1 MSDGNVSD
9 GNMPEGKMPDGKM
22 PESQSRRRGSAWL
35 YLAGILLVLIA
46 GAMAFLLLTRQR
58 SHVEAATEQ
67 LNAEGQKGPSVEI
80 ATAHKVAGS
89 NTLRL
94 IGEARPYQ
102 SAILYAKVSGYM
114 RSISVDKGD
123 FVHANQMLA
132 VIESPETDKQ
142 YQAAVADAHN
152 KELIANR
159 AATLVKKEMISQQDA
174 DQAEADA
181 AVSKANLEQIGTL
194 KSYEELRAPFSGTV
208 TARYSDPGALIQNAA
223 TSQTSALPLVE
234 VSETTRL
241 RIYVYVDQAHAPFV
255 RNGDEVTILDQA
267 NPNLKVVARVTRTSG
282 EIDPKT
288 RTLLVEIDVDNPH
301 NRILAGSFVQAEL
314 KVETPRYVEVP
325 SDALIVRGTGTFVAV
340 VTPDNTIKFTQ
351 VAVAEQTGETARLF
365 SGLDEGERVAR
376 NIGERVADGGKV
388 QPVSQ
393 SPARPGS

>member
-1 MSDGNVSD
+1 
-9 GNMPEGKMPDGKM
+9 MPN
-22 PESQSRRRGSAWL
+22 SQGQRRGSAWL
-35 YLAGILLVLIA
+35 YIAGILIVLAA
-46 GAMAFLLLTRQR
+46 GVMAFLLFTRQR
-58 SHVEAATEQ
+58 THVQAATEH
-67 LNAEGQKGPSVEI
+67 LTEEGQKGPTVEI
-80 ATAHKVAGS
+80 ATAHRVAGS
-89 NTLRL
+89 DTVRL

-102 SAILYAKVSGYM
+102 SAIVYAKVSGYM

-123 FVHANQMLA
+123 LVRGNQIVA

-208 TARYSDPGALIQNAA
+208 TARYADPGALIQNAA
-223 TSQTSALPLVE
+223 TSQTSALPVVE
-234 VSETTRL
+234 ISETGRL

-255 RNGDEVTILDQA
+255 RNGDAVTILDQA
-267 NPNLKVVARVTRTSG
+267 RPELKVEARVTRTSG

-288 RTLLVEIDVDNPH
+288 RTLLVEVDVDNPH
-301 NRILAGSFVQAEL
+301 NRILAGSFVQVEL
-314 KVETPRYVEVP
+314 KVQTPRYIEIP
-325 SDALIVRGTGTFVAV
+325 SDALIVRGNQTFVAV
-340 VTPDNTIKFTQ
+340 VTPENTVKFTQ

-365 SGLDEGERVAR
+365 SGLEEGERVAR
-376 NIGERVADGGKV
+376 SLGERVPEGGKV
-388 QPVSQ
+388 QPA
-393 SPARPGS
+393 PPPGS

>member
-1 MSDGNVSD
+1 MS
-9 GNMPEGKMPDGKM
+9 
-22 PESQSRRRGSAWL
+22 ESRGQRRGSVWL
-35 YLAGILLVLIA
+35 YLAGILAILVA
-46 GAMAFLLLTRQR
+46 GVMAFLLFTRQR

-67 LNAEGQKGPSVEI
+67 LTVEGKKGPSVEI

-89 NTLRL
+89 NTVRL
-94 IGEARPYQ
+94 IGEVHAYQ

-123 FVHANQMLA
+123 LVRANQIIG

-174 DQAEADA
+174 DQAAADA

-194 KSYEELRAPFSGTV
+194 KAYEELRAPFNGTV
-208 TARYSDPGALIQNAA
+208 TARYSDPGALIQSAA
-223 TSQTSALPLVE
+223 ASQTSALPLVE
-234 VSETTRL
+234 VSEISRL
-241 RIYVYVDQAHAPFV
+241 RIYVYVDQAHASLV
-255 RNGDEVTILDQA
+255 RIGDAVTISDQA
-267 NPNLKVVARVTRTSG
+267 NPSLKVEARVTRTSG
-282 EIDPKT
+282 AIDPKT
-288 RTLLVEIDVDNPH
+288 RTLLVEIDVENPH
-301 NRILAGSFVQAEL
+301 NRILAGSFVQVEL
-314 KVETPRYVEVP
+314 KVQTPRYVEVP
-325 SDALIVRGTGTFVAV
+325 SDALIVRGTQMFVAV

-376 NIGERVADGGKV
+376 SIGERVPEGGKV
-388 QPVSQ
+388 QPVVK
-393 SPARPGS
+393 PGS

>member
-1 MSDGNVSD
+1 MS
-9 GNMPEGKMPDGKM
+9 
-22 PESQSRRRGSAWL
+22 ESQGRRRGSVWL
-35 YLAGILLVLIA
+35 YLAGILAVVIA
-46 GAMAFLLLTRQR
+46 GIGAFLLFTHQR
-58 SHVEAATEQ
+58 AHVEAATEQ
-67 LNAEGQKGPSVEI
+67 LTVESQKGPSVEVAI
-80 ATAHKVAGS
+80 AHKVAGS
-89 NTLRL
+89 DTIRL

-123 FVHANQMLA
+123 FVHANQVIA

-174 DQAEADA
+174 DQAAADA

-223 TSQTSALPLVE
+223 TSQTSALPLIE

-255 RNGDEVTILDQA
+255 RNGDAVTITDQA
-267 NPNLKVVARVTRTSG
+267 NPTFKLVARVSRTSG

-314 KVETPRYVEVP
+314 KVQTPRYVEVP
-325 SDALIVRGTGTFVAV
+325 SDALIVRGTQMFVAV

-376 NIGERVADGGKV
+376 SIGERVPEGGKV
-388 QPVSQ
+388 QPV
-393 SPARPGS
+393 AHPGS

>member
-1 MSDGNVSD
+1 MS
-9 GNMPEGKMPDGKM
+9 
-22 PESQSRRRGSAWL
+22 ESQSRRRGSAWL
-35 YLAGILLVLIA
+35 YLAGILAVVIA
-46 GAMAFLLLTRQR
+46 GIGAFLLFTRQR
-58 SHVEAATEQ
+58 AHVEAATEQ
-67 LNAEGQKGPSVEI
+67 LTAESQKGPSVEI
-80 ATAHKVAGS
+80 AIAHKVAGS
-89 NTLRL
+89 DTVRL

-123 FVHANQMLA
+123 FVHANQVIA

-152 KELIANR
+152 KQLIAQR

-234 VSETTRL
+234 VSETSRL

-255 RNGDEVTILDQA
+255 RNGDAVTITDQS
-267 NPNLKVVARVTRTSG
+267 NPSLKLVARVTRTSG

-314 KVETPRYVEVP
+314 KVQTPRYIEVP
-325 SDALIVRGTGTFVAV
+325 SDALIVRGTQMFVAV

-376 NIGERVADGGKV
+376 SIGERVPEGGKV
-388 QPVSQ
+388 QPV
-393 SPARPGS
+393 AHPGS

>member
-1 MSDGNVSD
+1 MS
-9 GNMPEGKMPDGKM
+9 
-22 PESQSRRRGSAWL
+22 ESRGQRRGSVWL
-35 YLAGILLVLIA
+35 YLAGILAILVA
-46 GAMAFLLLTRQR
+46 GVMAFLLFTRQR

-67 LNAEGQKGPSVEI
+67 LTVEGKKGPSVEI

-89 NTLRL
+89 NTVRL
-94 IGEARPYQ
+94 IGEVHAYQ

-123 FVHANQMLA
+123 SVRANQIIG

-174 DQAEADA
+174 DQAAADA

-194 KSYEELRAPFSGTV
+194 KAYEELRAPFNGTV
-208 TARYSDPGALIQNAA
+208 TARYSDPGALIQSAA
-223 TSQTSALPLVE
+223 ASQTSALPLVE
-234 VSETTRL
+234 VSEISRL
-241 RIYVYVDQAHAPFV
+241 RIYVYVDQAHASLV
-255 RNGDEVTILDQA
+255 RIGDAVTISDQA
-267 NPNLKVVARVTRTSG
+267 NPSLKVEARVTRTSG
-282 EIDPKT
+282 AIDPKT
-288 RTLLVEIDVDNPH
+288 RTLLVEIDVENPH
-301 NRILAGSFVQAEL
+301 NRILAGSFVQVEL
-314 KVETPRYVEVP
+314 KVQTPRYVEVP
-325 SDALIVRGTGTFVAV
+325 SDALIVRGTQMFVAV

-376 NIGERVADGGKV
+376 SIGERVPEGGKV
-388 QPVSQ
+388 QPVVK
-393 SPARPGS
+393 PGS

>member
-1 MSDGNVSD
+1 MS
-9 GNMPEGKMPDGKM
+9 
-22 PESQSRRRGSAWL
+22 ESQGQRGGSAWL
-35 YLAGILLVLIA
+35 YLAGIVAVLVA
-46 GAMAFLLLTRQR
+46 GIMAFLLFTRQR

-67 LNAEGQKGPSVEI
+67 LTVEGKKGPSVEI
-80 ATAHKVAGS
+80 ATAHKVVGS
-89 NTLRL
+89 NTVRL
-94 IGEARPYQ
+94 IGEVHAYQ

-123 FVHANQMLA
+123 SVRANQIIG

-174 DQAEADA
+174 DQAAADA

-194 KSYEELRAPFSGTV
+194 KAYEELRAPFSGTV
-208 TARYSDPGALIQNAA
+208 TARYSDPGALIQSAA
-223 TSQTSALPLVE
+223 ASQTSALPLVE
-234 VSETTRL
+234 VSEISRL
-241 RIYVYVDQAHAPFV
+241 RIYVYVDQAHASLV
-255 RNGDEVTILDQA
+255 RIGDTVTISDQA
-267 NPNLKVVARVTRTSG
+267 NPSLKVAAHVTRTSG
-282 EIDPKT
+282 AIDPKT

-301 NRILAGSFVQAEL
+301 NRILAGSFVQVEL
-314 KVETPRYVEVP
+314 KVQTPRYVEVP
-325 SDALIVRGTGTFVAV
+325 SDALIIRGTQTFVAV

-376 NIGERVADGGKV
+376 SVGERVPEGGRV
-388 QPVSQ
+388 QPVVK
-393 SPARPGS
+393 PGS

>member
-1 MSDGNVSD
+1 MS
-9 GNMPEGKMPDGKM
+9 
-22 PESQSRRRGSAWL
+22 ESQGQRRGSGWL
-35 YLAGILLVLIA
+35 YLAGILTILVA
-46 GAMAFLLLTRQR
+46 GVMAFLLFSRQR
-58 SHVEAATEQ
+58 THVQAATEQ
-67 LNAEGQKGPSVEI
+67 LTVEGQKGPSVEI

-102 SAILYAKVSGYM
+102 SAILYAKVSGYL

-123 FVHANQMLA
+123 SVHANQAIA
-132 VIESPETDKQ
+132 VIDSPETDKQ

-174 DQAEADA
+174 DQSETDA

-194 KSYEELRAPFSGTV
+194 KAYEQLRSPFAGTV
-208 TARYSDPGALIQNAA
+208 TARYADPGALIQNAA

-234 VSETTRL
+234 VSQTSRL

-255 RNGDEVTILDQA
+255 RGGDPVAISDQA
-267 NPNLKVVARVTRTSG
+267 NPSLRVAARVTRTSG

-288 RTLLVEIDVDNPH
+288 RTLLVEIDVDNPR
-301 NRILAGSFVQAEL
+301 NRILAGSFVQVEL
-314 KVETPRYVEVP
+314 KVQTPRYIEVP
-325 SDALIVRGTGTFVAV
+325 SDALIVRGNQTLVAV
-340 VTPDNTIKFTQ
+340 VTSDNIIKFTQ

-365 SGLDEGERVAR
+365 SGLDEGEHVAR
-376 NIGERVADGGKV
+376 SIGERVPEGGKV
-388 QPVSQ
+388 QPVT
-393 SPARPGS
+393 RPGS

>member
-1 MSDGNVSD
+1 MS
-9 GNMPEGKMPDGKM
+9 
-22 PESQSRRRGSAWL
+22 ESQGQRRGSGWL
-35 YLAGILLVLIA
+35 YLAGILTILVA
-46 GAMAFLLLTRQR
+46 GVMAFLLFSRQR
-58 SHVEAATEQ
+58 THVQAATEQ
-67 LNAEGQKGPSVEI
+67 LTVEGQKGPSVEI

-102 SAILYAKVSGYM
+102 SAILYAKVSGYL

-123 FVHANQMLA
+123 SVHANQAIA
-132 VIESPETDKQ
+132 VIDSPETDKQ

-174 DQAEADA
+174 DQSETDA

-194 KSYEELRAPFSGTV
+194 KAYEQLRSPFAGTV
-208 TARYSDPGALIQNAA
+208 TARYADPGALIQNAA

-234 VSETTRL
+234 VSQTSRL

-255 RNGDEVTILDQA
+255 RGGDPVAISDQA
-267 NPNLKVVARVTRTSG
+267 NPSLKVAARVTRTSG

-288 RTLLVEIDVDNPH
+288 RTLLVEIDVDNPR
-301 NRILAGSFVQAEL
+301 NRILAGSFVQVEL
-314 KVETPRYVEVP
+314 KVQTPRYIEVP
-325 SDALIVRGTGTFVAV
+325 SDALIVRGSQTLVAV
-340 VTPDNTIKFTQ
+340 VTSDNTIKFTQ

-365 SGLDEGERVAR
+365 SGLDEGEHVAR
-376 NIGERVADGGKV
+376 SIGERVPEGGKV
-388 QPVSQ
+388 QPVTL
-393 SPARPGS
+393 PGS

>member
-1 MSDGNVSD
+1 MS
-9 GNMPEGKMPDGKM
+9 
-22 PESQSRRRGSAWL
+22 ESQGQRRGSAWL
-35 YLAGILLVLIA
+35 YLAGILTILVA
-46 GAMAFLLLTRQR
+46 GVMAFLLFSRQR
-58 SHVEAATEQ
+58 THVQAATEQ
-67 LNAEGQKGPSVEI
+67 LTVEGQKGPSVEI

-102 SAILYAKVSGYM
+102 SAILYAKVSGYL

-123 FVHANQMLA
+123 SVHANQAIA
-132 VIESPETDKQ
+132 VIDSPETDKQ

-174 DQAEADA
+174 DQSETDA

-194 KSYEELRAPFSGTV
+194 KAYEQLRSPFAGTV
-208 TARYSDPGALIQNAA
+208 TARYADPGALIQNAA

-234 VSETTRL
+234 VSQTSRL

-255 RNGDEVTILDQA
+255 RGGDPVAISDQA
-267 NPNLKVVARVTRTSG
+267 NPSLKVAARVTRTSG

-288 RTLLVEIDVDNPH
+288 RTLLVEIDVDNPR
-301 NRILAGSFVQAEL
+301 NRILAGSFVQVEL
-314 KVETPRYVEVP
+314 KVQTPRYVEVP
-325 SDALIVRGTGTFVAV
+325 SDALIVRGSQTLVAV
-340 VTPDNTIKFTQ
+340 VTSDNTIKFTQ

-365 SGLDEGERVAR
+365 SGLDEGEHVAR
-376 NIGERVADGGKV
+376 SIGERVPEGGKV
-388 QPVSQ
+388 QPVT
-393 SPARPGS
+393 RPGS

>member
-1 MSDGNVSD
+1 MSDN
-9 GNMPEGKMPDGKM
+9 KMPQAET
-22 PESQSRRRGSAWL
+22 PESRVSESAQRRGSAWI
-35 YLAGILLVLIA
+35 YIAGILVVLVA
-46 GAMAFLLLTRQR
+46 GVMAFLLFTRQR
-58 SHVEAATEQ
+58 GHVQAATEQ
-67 LNAEGQKGPSVEI
+67 LTVEGQKGPSVKI
-80 ATAHKVAGS
+80 AIARKVAGS
-89 NTLRL
+89 NTIRL

-123 FVHANQMLA
+123 FVHANQIIA
-132 VIESPETDKQ
+132 VIESPEADKQ

-152 KELIANR
+152 KELISNR

-174 DQAEADA
+174 DQATADS

-208 TARYSDPGALIQNAA
+208 TARYSDPGALIQNAT

-255 RNGDEVTILDQA
+255 RKGDATTILDQA
-267 NPNLKVVARVTRTSG
+267 NPSLKVEARVTRTSG

-288 RTLLVEIDVDNPH
+288 RTLLVEIDVDNPN
-301 NRILAGSFVQAEL
+301 NRILAGSFVQVEL
-314 KVETPRYVEVP
+314 KVQTPRYIEVP
-325 SDALIVRGTGTFVAV
+325 SDALIVRGTQTFVAV
-340 VTPDNTIKFTQ
+340 VTPDDTIKFTQ

-365 SGLDEGERVAR
+365 SGLNEGERVAR
-376 NIGERVADGGKV
+376 SIGERVAEGGKV
-388 QPVSQ
+388 QPVTASEK
-393 SPARPGS
+393 